1 MKRHFGNH
9 YGFLALFFLF
19 APAASASAAEG
30 PLSLDVVKLNA
41 KGSWTEVQIAIQNN
55 GETDADFKCCTVFLE
70 NSDGYAVASLNPGE
84 VRSQN
89 HNKARTGATIGQIVG
104 AGLGIGGLISGR
116 EELAY
121 AGLGVAGGSTIAG
134 VVGGASEDKRER
146 DLVIDDVMRNHVFPA
161 GLKVA
166 GVAYFPPKKKWP
178 GSKNAEEIHL
188 TYQMGGRTYR
198 ASAAIPN

>member
-1 MKRHFGNH
+1 MKRHFGNL
-9 YGFLALFFLF
+9 YGILALFFLLV
-19 APAASASAAEG
+19 PAAAAADG
-30 PLSLDVVKLNA
+30 PLSLDVVKLNS

-55 GETDADFKCCTVFLE
+55 GDTDAELKCCTVFIE
-70 NSDGYAVASLNPGE
+70 NSEGYAVASLNPGE

-89 HNKARTGATIGQIVG
+89 YNKARTGATIGQIVG

-134 VVGGASEDKRER
+134 VVGGASEDKRDR

-188 TYQMGGRTYR
+188 TYKMGNKTYR
-198 ASAAIPN
+198 TSAPIFN